1 MIRLAVAAAR
11 RAGSGGRP
19 AAGGLPNAA
28 QFNLCRAAIL
38 AGIMTNT
45 CCSDSPKI
53 GEQKLRLD
61 MARAAAAGLQ
71 LQVTSACLE
80 LQVDDASDGGAGQ
93 GRFPPHWHWQQL
105 LQSSPYAVKFSL
117 RHEQLH

>member
-1 MIRLAVAAAR
+1 M
-11 RAGSGGRP
+11 
-19 AAGGLPNAA
+19 
-28 QFNLCRAAIL
+28 L

-45 CCSDSPKI
+45 GCSDSPKI

-80 LQVDDASDGGAGQ
+80 LQVDDASDGG
-93 GRFPPHWHWQQL
+93 GRSREV
-105 LQSSPYAVKFSL
+105 SSSL
-117 RHEQLH
+117 ALATIAAEQPLCSEIQPEA

>member
-1 MIRLAVAAAR
+1 MIRLAVAVAR

-28 QFNLCRAAIL
+28 QFNLCRAAML

-45 CCSDSPKI
+45 GCSDSPKI

-80 LQVDDASDGGAGQ
+80 LQVDDASDGG
-93 GRFPPHWHWQQL
+93 GRSREV
-105 LQSSPYAVKFSL
+105 SSSL
-117 RHEQLH
+117 ALATIAAEQPLCSEIQPEA